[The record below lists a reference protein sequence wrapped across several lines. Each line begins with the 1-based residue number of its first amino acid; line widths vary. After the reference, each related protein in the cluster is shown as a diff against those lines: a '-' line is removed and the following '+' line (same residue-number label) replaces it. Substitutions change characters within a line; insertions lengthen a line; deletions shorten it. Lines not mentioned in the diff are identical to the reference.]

1 MTDKIRTKSNTVL
14 LYFSFNNSSTL
25 LTLRKSHDEF

>member
-1 MTDKIRTKSNTVL
+1 MTGKMHTNLNTVL